1 MTKRLLLVEDE
12 PLVSASTAFLLQRS
26 GFRSVDVAAT
36 IKDAIC
42 SIDKY
47 HFDLAIV
54 DYHIGTQ
61 TIEPVIAEL
70 AQKSIPYI
78 LLSGRSECLS
88 SQIYPVPRAIIS
100 KPYPPK
106 VLIEEAQ
113 AILEK
118 VPHKVRASF

>member
-1 MTKRLLLVEDE
+1 MTIRLLLVEDE
-12 PLVSASTAFLLQRS
+12 PLVSASTSFLLKRS
-26 GFRSVDVAAT
+26 GFRTVEVVAT
-36 IKDAIC
+36 IKDAI
-42 SIDKY
+42 SMIGQH

-70 AQKSIPYI
+70 AQKNIPYI

-88 SQIYPVPRAIIS
+88 SQIYPAPHAIIS

-106 VLIEEAQ
+106 TLIKEAQ
-113 AILEK
+113 SVLEQ
-118 VPHKVRASF
+118 VPHKVRASL